1 MPVRPTTLRRLSM
14 AGLAAALLAIGAA
27 APAATALA
35 PAPREI
41 RAAASAATV
50 LAPTRTHP
58 EGTVPDFDPEPL
70 RRLVT
75 PLPSLHAGV
84 LVRVDGPG
92 HGPLWTGTA
101 GPVTADDHVRIGS
114 VTKVFTHTIALQ
126 LVAEHRIG
134 LDDPVRR
141 HLPDL
146 IPADYGT
153 VTIRQLLDHTSGLP
167 APAPTPAPGDEPGWW
182 LRGVMPRDAVR
193 DTFALAASDP
203 RWTEHR
209 PAPGTVQQY
218 NGINTVVIGL
228 LVEKA
233 TGHTFRHELD
243 RRILR
248 PLRLRDTS
256 LPAADDF
263 TLPVPHT
270 RVSVDGHDVT
280 EQNPY
285 PWAEGGM
292 ISTAADLDRFMTAL
306 FRGRLLPATQQKL
319 AFSIPEVPNAPGNKN
334 CLKSGGACYSP
345 GGLMR
350 LTVNGVTVW
359 GKTGSR
365 PGWEN
370 GMFATRDLQRRLVY
384 SFNPRGT
391 GSGTDHGD
399 YITNVAGA
407 AFAGV
412 PVVDGAR

>member
-1 MPVRPTTLRRLSM
+1 MRVRPTTLRRLAV
-14 AGLAAALLAIGAA
+14 AGLAATVLAIGAG

-35 PAPREI
+35 PTRPHTASTAP
-41 RAAASAATV
+41 A
-50 LAPTRTHP
+50 
-58 EGTVPDFDPEPL
+58 FDPEPL
-70 RRLVT
+70 RKLVT
-75 PLPSLHAGV
+75 PLPSYHAGV

-92 HGPLWTGTA
+92 RGPLWTRTA
-101 GPVTADDHVRIGS
+101 GPVTADDHFRIGS

-134 LDDPVRR
+134 IDDPVRR

-146 IPADYGT
+146 IPADYGAVT
-153 VTIRQLLDHTSGLP
+153 VRQLLDHTSGLP
-167 APAPTPAPGDEPGWW
+167 IPAPTPAPGDEPGWW
-182 LRGVMPRDAVR
+182 LRGVTPRDAVR
-193 DTFALAASDP
+193 DTFALAAGDP
-203 RWTEHR
+203 QWDEHR

-218 NGINTVVIGL
+218 NGINTVIIGL
-228 LVEKA
+228 LVEKV

-248 PLRLRDTS
+248 PLQLRDTS

-263 TLPVPHT
+263 TLPSPHT

-285 PWAEGGM
+285 PWAEGGV

-306 FRGRLLPATQQKL
+306 FRGRLLPSAQQKL
-319 AFSIPEVPNAPGNKN
+319 AFSVPQVPNAPANKN
-334 CLKSGGACYSP
+334 CLKAGGACYSP

-384 SFNPRGT
+384 SFNPNGT
-391 GSGTDHGD
+391 GSGKAYGD

-407 AFAGV
+407 AFTGV
-412 PVVDGAR
+412 AVTDETR

>member
-1 MPVRPTTLRRLSM
+1 MRARPTTLRRLPV
-14 AGLAAALLAIGAA
+14 AGLAACVLAIGAGV
-27 APAATALA
+27 PAATALA
-35 PAPREI
+35 PTRPH
-41 RAAASAATV
+41 AASTASV
-50 LAPTRTHP
+50 
-58 EGTVPDFDPEPL
+58 FDPEPL
-70 RRLVT
+70 RKLVT
-75 PLPSLHAGV
+75 PLPSHHAGV

-92 HGPLWTGTA
+92 RGPLWTGTA

-126 LVAEHRIG
+126 LVAEHRVGI
-134 LDDPVRR
+134 DDPVRR

-153 VTIRQLLDHTSGLP
+153 VTVRQLLDHTSGLP
-167 APAPTPAPGDEPGWW
+167 VPAPTPAPGDGPGWW
-182 LRGVMPRDAVR
+182 LRGVTPRDAVR
-193 DTFALAASDP
+193 DTFALAAGDQ
-203 RWTEHR
+203 RWNEHR

-218 NGINTVVIGL
+218 NGINTVIIGL
-228 LVEKA
+228 LVEKV
-233 TGHTFRHELD
+233 TGHPFRHELD

-248 PLRLRDTS
+248 PLQLRDTS
-256 LPAADDF
+256 LPAADDV
-263 TLPVPHT
+263 TLPRPHT

-280 EQNPY
+280 GQSPY

-306 FRGRLLPATQQKL
+306 FRGRLLPPAQQKL
-319 AFSIPEVPNAPGNKN
+319 AFSVPDVPNAPGNKN
-334 CLKSGGACYSP
+334 CLGAGGACYGP

-365 PGWEN
+365 PGWGN

-384 SFNPRGT
+384 SFNPNGT
-391 GSGTDHGD
+391 GSGKDHGD
-399 YITNVAGA
+399 CITNVADA

-412 PVVDGAR
+412 TVVDDAR